1 MKLYPVISQPLYQEN
16 IQYKHDA
23 RRPVVNKSMATSGVS
38 STIRN
43 NAGAFNKEVS
53 VGSLNE
59 ISKIYERLL
68 WMQFVIILSSL
79 LMDLMYIREQ
89 AFVPKNKEKRG
100 PQKNKRVLEYYRQN
114 ARNRKNVIND
124 GGLCEFEQETKQQ
137 NLDRLVSEL
146 ESEQIVKP
154 VAQPD
159 MAWID
164 SLNKEKTAA
173 ERENELR
180 ASDFFAQQAKKQN
193 ADELYLERKS
203 LATQP
208 VQNTDVDYDELY
220 DQTKSTRAVVN
231 AFNTVQHTK

>member
-1 MKLYPVISQPLYQEN
+1 MKLYPVVSQPLYREN

-23 RRPVVNKSMATSGVS
+23 HQPVVNKSMATSGVP

-43 NAGAFNKEVS
+43 NAGTFNKEVS

-59 ISKIYERLL
+59 ISKMYERLL

-89 AFVPKNKEKRG
+89 AYVPKCKEKRG
-100 PQKNKRVLEYYRQN
+100 PQKNKRALEYYRQN
-114 ARNRKNVIND
+114 ARNRKNVINN
-124 GGLCEFEQETKQQ
+124 GGLCEFENETKQQ

-164 SLNKEKTAA
+164 SLNNAKTAS
-173 ERENELR
+173 ERENKLR
-180 ASDFFAQQAKKQN
+180 ADKFFKQLADKQC
-193 ADELYLERKS
+193 ADERCLERKS

-208 VQNTDVDYDELY
+208 VQNTDIDYDDLY
-220 DQTKSTRAVVN
+220 EKTKSTRAVVN
-231 AFNTVQHTK
+231 AFNCLQRTK

>member
-1 MKLYPVISQPLYQEN
+1 MKLYPVVSQPLYREN

-23 RRPVVNKSMATSGVS
+23 HQPVVNKPVPSVNKPSD
-38 STIRN
+38 IRSYT
-43 NAGAFNKEVS
+43 GTHNKELS
-53 VGSLNE
+53 QWALIE
-59 ISKIYERLL
+59 IVKQYERLL
-68 WMQFVIILSSL
+68 AIEIMLIFLNLI
-79 LMDLMYIREQ
+79 MDLYYPQEY
-89 AFVPKNKEKRG
+89 VPKYKEKRG
-100 PQKNKRVLEYYRQN
+100 PQKNKRALEYYRQN

-180 ASDFFAQQAKKQN
+180 ASDFFAQQAEN
-193 ADELYLERKS
+193 HAADELYLERKS
-203 LATQP
+203 SATQP

-220 DQTKSTRAVVN
+220 NKTKSTRAVVN
-231 AFNTVQHTK
+231 AFNAARHIK

>member
-23 RRPVVNKSMATSGVS
+23 RRPVVNKSMATSGVP

-53 VGSLNE
+53 VGTLNE
-59 ISKIYERLL
+59 ISKMYERLL

-89 AFVPKNKEKRG
+89 AFVPKYKEKRG
-100 PQKNKRVLEYYRQN
+100 PQKNKRALEYYRQN

-208 VQNTDVDYDELY
+208 AQNTDVDYDELY
-220 DQTKSTRAVVN
+220 NKTKSTRAVVN
-231 AFNTVQHTK
+231 AFNAAQHIK

>member
-16 IQYKHDA
+16 IQSKHDA
-23 RRPVVNKSMATSGVS
+23 RRPVVDKPVS
-38 STIRN
+38 SADKPLNVRSCP
-43 NAGAFNKEVS
+43 GAYNKELS
-53 VGSLNE
+53 QGSLIE
-59 ISKIYERLL
+59 IRKLYERLL
-68 WMQFVIILSSL
+68 AIEFIIIFLNL
-79 LMDLMYIREQ
+79 IMDLFYQ
-89 AFVPKNKEKRG
+89 HKYVPKDKEKRG
-100 PQKNKRVLEYYRQN
+100 PQKNKRVLEYYKQN

-180 ASDFFAQQAKKQN
+180 ANKFFAQQAKKQD

-203 LATQP
+203 SATQP

-220 DQTKSTRAVVN
+220 NQTKSTRAVVN
-231 AFNTVQHTK
+231 AFNAAQHIK